1 MPEIIKNMPTRK
13 RELSALIIKDWTEIY
28 GKISSLT
35 SSEDDWTS
43 IRDSIIEL
51 ASHYNDLRALE

>member
-1 MPEIIKNMPTRK
+1 MPEIIKSMPTRK
-13 RELSALIIKDWTEIY
+13 RELSGLIREDWAEIY

-51 ASHYNDLRALE
+51 VNHSNDLMRAP

>member
-1 MPEIIKNMPTRK
+1 MPEIIKSMPTRK
-13 RELSALIIKDWTEIY
+13 RELSDLIREDWAEIY

-51 ASHYNDLRALE
+51 VSHSNDLMRAS

>member
-1 MPEIIKNMPTRK
+1 MPEIIKSMPTRK
-13 RELSALIIKDWTEIY
+13 RELSDLIIKDWAEIY

-51 ASHYNDLRALE
+51 ASHYNDLMRAP

>member
-1 MPEIIKNMPTRK
+1 MPEIINSMPTRK
-13 RELSALIIKDWTEIY
+13 RELSDLIREDWAEIH

-43 IRDSIIEL
+43 IRDSIIDL
-51 ASHYNDLRALE
+51 VSRSNDLARIS